1 MKILMLVNWKVNY
14 LITDDI
20 DIQPPD
26 KVVKGEKYWFFRY
39 WPEHDISVDVVDYTR
54 LPFLHYIERKLFK
67 FYAWQALK
75 VIPRIEAYDVIIS
88 HGAQSSVIL
97 SFIMSLTRRNHP
109 LHITIDVGCFNGARN
124 NMLELLPIKFATRSL
139 GGIIYHATIQQKYYE
154 KHLRFLSRKTQF
166 IPFGVDT
173 DFFSPLQTKEEN
185 YIVAFGYLK
194 RDYKTLCE
202 AWQRLQP
209 CDMKLN
215 IIGMDRPRRFGVN
228 RLPHGVN
235 VIKSIPIN
243 RLKQAVSSAKF
254 VVIPLPYF
262 NYSYGQM
269 SLLQSMSMGKAVV
282 VTKTPGTVDYVNDG
296 SDALFVDLYNIEDML
311 NKIKFLYEHPDRAK
325 EIGREARKTTLQ
337 RFNERIMAE
346 KIYKFVGRFV
356 R

>member
-1 MKILMLVNWKVNY
+1 MLVNWKVNY
-14 LITDDI
+14 LTTDDL

-54 LPFLHYIERKLFK
+54 LPFLHYLERKFFK

-97 SFIMSLTRRNHP
+97 SFIMSLTGRNHP

-139 GGIIYHATIQQKYYE
+139 GGIIYHARIQQKYYE

-173 DFFSPLQTKEEN
+173 EFFSPLQTKEEN
-185 YIVAFGYLK
+185 YIVAYGYMK

-235 VIKSIPIN
+235 VIKSISIN

-296 SDALFVDLYNIEDML
+296 SDALFVDPYNIEDML
-311 NKIKFLYEHPDRAK
+311 NKIKFLYEHPDRVK

-346 KIYKFVGRFV
+346 EIYKFVRRFA